1 MVHYRHGQRQNE
13 AFNGILEFPNLS
25 TLADASHH
33 LLALSTAMT
42 LVMPKL
48 MHHMLDAYVVQDRKL
63 LWLVSN
69 YQP

>member
-1 MVHYRHGQRQNE
+1 MKSRCRSQNE

-33 LLALSTAMT
+33 LVALSTAMT
-42 LVMPKL
+42 PVMPKL
-48 MHHMLDAYVVQDRKL
+48 MHHMLDAYVVHDQKL

-69 YQP
+69 YQS

>member
-1 MVHYRHGQRQNE
+1 MKSRCRSENE

-25 TLADASHH
+25 TLANPSHH
-33 LLALSTAMT
+33 LVALSTTMT
-42 LVMPKL
+42 PVMPKL
-48 MHHMLDAYVVQDRKL
+48 MHHMLDAYVVHDRKL